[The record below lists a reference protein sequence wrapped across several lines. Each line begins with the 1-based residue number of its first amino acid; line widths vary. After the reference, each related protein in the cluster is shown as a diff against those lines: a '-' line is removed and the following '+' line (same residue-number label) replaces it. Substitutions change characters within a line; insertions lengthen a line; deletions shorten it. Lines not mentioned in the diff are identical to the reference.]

1 MTLSTAVLL
10 FMIVLKG
17 SAAVF
22 LLTQCNAGRLHSQ
35 NIDEVIIGFSMN
47 NVMKTQEP
55 FEEDRSGGHRGYGQ
69 RM

>member
-35 NIDEVIIGFSMN
+35 NIDEAIIGFN
-47 NVMKTQEP
+47 TNHVMRAKEP
-55 FEEDRSGGHRGYGQ
+55 
-69 RM
+69 